1 MMRLLDNR
9 LWGFLPLSFFAL
21 KLWQYAARADI
32 HQVFWF
38 CNISNLVLAVAIF
51 VRSRNLIFICAV
63 LLAVGLPIWVFDFI
77 VNGDFHPFSVLT
89 HTLSPALGFLVARRL
104 GWTKH
109 VIWQTAVYYVLLQ
122 LIARFFT
129 PSALNI
135 NVAFAVY
142 APVRSLFASFWL
154 YSAVNLVGL
163 MAFTWLMSNLFK
175 INRDTNV

>member
-1 MMRLLDNR
+1 MRLFDNR
-9 LWGFLPLSFFAL
+9 LWGLLPLSFFAL
-21 KLWQYAARADI
+21 KLWQYTARGDI

-38 CNISNLVLAVAIF
+38 CNISNLFLAVAIF
-51 VRSRNLIFICAV
+51 ARVRNLVFICAV
-63 LLAVGLPIWVFDFI
+63 LLAIGLPIWVFDFI
-77 VNGDFHPFSVLT
+77 FHGDFHPFSVLT

-109 VIWQTAVYYVLLQ
+109 VIWQTALYYMMLQ

-129 PSALNI
+129 PPAQNI

-142 APVRSLFASFWL
+142 APVRSLFPSFWL

-163 MAFTWLMSNLFK
+163 TAFTWLMSKLLKTTRPN
-175 INRDTNV
+175 DV